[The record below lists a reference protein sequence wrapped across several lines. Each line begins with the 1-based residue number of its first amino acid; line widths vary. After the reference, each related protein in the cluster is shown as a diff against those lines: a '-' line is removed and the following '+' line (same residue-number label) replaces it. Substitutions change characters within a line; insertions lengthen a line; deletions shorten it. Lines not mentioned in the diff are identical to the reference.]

1 MNFTEEDKTVDAQS
15 CPAACQEPI
24 ELPAASAD
32 AHVPDQVE
40 QEAPAVQPTV
50 TQPVQEVDQP
60 RVDPVQIP
68 AYTQQRYT
76 YTSPVAPKKKS
87 GGFWSR
93 FLAVCII
100 VVVIF
105 GCCGATAYV
114 LSAQWQRELAQIN
127 QTNNQQLTALKKQIA
142 ALEKELTSV
151 GGGTVVIPGGTS
163 TGEVTGLTPAQVYA
177 LRAKSVVAVSSE
189 ISTGSGFIISGDGYI
204 VTNYHVVEGG
214 ASLWITTN
222 LQMEYDA
229 QLIGYNA
236 VNDIA
241 LLKIDATDLP
251 YAPIGSSDQLSVGD
265 QVVAI
270 GNPLGELTSTLTVG
284 YVSAK
289 DRIVNTDGNSMS
301 MLQTDAA
308 INSGNSGGP
317 LFNMN
322 GQVVGITTAKYSGY
336 SNSGA
341 TIEGI
346 GFAIPIDDVFDMI
359 EDLRDHGYVTGAYLG
374 VSVRDVEASVI
385 QNYGFPS
392 GAYVAE
398 VVKGACADKAGVQV
412 KDIIIDIGGYSVSS
426 VSELTRVLRKF
437 EPGDRTVITVYRNG
451 TEVRL
456 SAVLDEKPQNA
467 TQEPSVQQPTQAPT
481 QAPTEPD
488 SGDYEQWWNEIFPPF
503 FGWG

>member
-1 MNFTEEDKTVDAQS
+1 MNFPEEEKMAPEQAHAEECIENPVVTVDAQAPAQS
-15 CPAACQEPI
+15 EQPAAAVLTADPLPPEEP
-24 ELPAASAD
+24 ENP
-32 AHVPDQVE
+32 P
-40 QEAPAVQPTV
+40 VQPVNT
-50 TQPVQEVDQP
+50 PV
-60 RVDPVQIP
+60 
-68 AYTQQRYT
+68 YTQQRYT
-76 YTSPVAPKKKS
+76 YTPTAAPKKS
-87 GGFWSR
+87 NSGFWRR
-93 FLAVCII
+93 FLAVCI
-100 VVVIF
+100 VVLVIF

-114 LSAQWQRELAQIN
+114 LGVRWQGELEQIN
-127 QTNNQQLTALKKQIA
+127 RHNDQQITNLKKQIA
-142 ALEKELTSV
+142 ALQKELAN
-151 GGGTVVIPGGTS
+151 GGNSTVVIPGGTG
-163 TGEVTGLTPAQVYA
+163 TGELSGLTPAQVYA
-177 LRAKSVVAVSSE
+177 LRANSVVAVSSE
-189 ISTGSGFIISGDGYI
+189 ISTGSGFIISEDGYI
-204 VTNYHVVEGG
+204 VTNYHVVDGG
-214 ASLWITTN
+214 ESLWITTH
-222 LQMEYDA
+222 LQLEYDA
-229 QLIGYNA
+229 QLIGYDA

-241 LLKIDATDLP
+241 LLKIDETNLP
-251 YAPIGSSDQLSVGD
+251 YAPIGSSDQLNVGD
-265 QVVAI
+265 QVAAI

-289 DRIVNTDGNSMS
+289 DRIVNTDGNSMN

-322 GQVVGITTAKYSGY
+322 GEVVGITTAKYSGY

-359 EDLRDHGYVTGAYLG
+359 EDIRDHGYVTGAYLG
-374 VSVRDVEASVI
+374 VSVRDVEASAI
-385 QNYGFPS
+385 QNYGLPN

-398 VVKGACADKAGVQV
+398 VVKGACADKAGLKA

-467 TQEPSVQQPTQAPT
+467 TQEPSVQEPTQAPT

>member
-1 MNFTEEDKTVDAQS
+1 
-15 CPAACQEPI
+15 
-24 ELPAASAD
+24 
-32 AHVPDQVE
+32 
-40 QEAPAVQPTV
+40 
-50 TQPVQEVDQP
+50 
-60 RVDPVQIP
+60 
-68 AYTQQRYT
+68 
-76 YTSPVAPKKKS
+76 
-87 GGFWSR
+87 
-93 FLAVCII
+93 
-100 VVVIF
+100 
-105 GCCGATAYV
+105 
-114 LSAQWQRELAQIN
+114 
-127 QTNNQQLTALKKQIA
+127 
-142 ALEKELTSV
+142 
-151 GGGTVVIPGGTS
+151 
-163 TGEVTGLTPAQVYA
+163 
-177 LRAKSVVAVSSE
+177 VAVSSE
-189 ISTGSGFIISGDGYI
+189 ISTGSGFIISEDGYI
-204 VTNYHVVEGG
+204 VTNYHVVDGG
-214 ASLWITTN
+214 ESLWITTH
-222 LQMEYDA
+222 LQLEYDA
-229 QLIGYNA
+229 QLIGYDA

-241 LLKIDATDLP
+241 LLKIDETNLP
-251 YAPIGSSDQLSVGD
+251 YAPIGSSDQLNVGD
-265 QVVAI
+265 QVAAI

-289 DRIVNTDGNSMS
+289 DRIVNTDGNSMN

-322 GQVVGITTAKYSGY
+322 GEVVGITTAKYSGY

-359 EDLRDHGYVTGAYLG
+359 EDIRDHGYVTGAYLG
-374 VSVRDVEASVI
+374 VSVRDVEASAI
-385 QNYGFPS
+385 QNYGLPN

-398 VVKGACADKAGVQV
+398 VVKGACADKAGLKA

-426 VSELTRVLRKF
+426 VSELTRVLQKF

-467 TQEPSVQQPTQAPT
+467 TQEPSVQEPTQAPT